1 MSKKHQMIGLGTA
14 QFGMDYG
21 IANSA
26 GRPSNDEVF
35 EILNYAKKLK
45 INTLDTAKAYGD
57 SENVLGKYLSDANEN
72 EWDVITKVSSNY
84 GNVINQIDQ
93 SFKKLT
99 KYPSAVLAH
108 SKEDYLNEE
117 FFHQLISLK
126 EKKNI
131 KMIGVSIY
139 DYKDIEETLSFH
151 KPDIIQIPLN
161 ILDTR
166 LFLDGALGDLISNDI
181 IIHIRSVFLQGL
193 FYLSECEIK
202 KKFPDVLIPMN
213 QLKVIANKAGITISE
228 LSLLWVS
235 SLNFNGKIIIGVDS
249 LNQLKKHERTLATSV
264 KNEIFEEALSIKYK
278 NINILNPSLWKIK

>member
-1 MSKKHQMIGLGTA
+1 MTEKFNMIGLGTA
-14 QFGMDYG
+14 QFGMNYG
-21 IANSA
+21 IANTS
-26 GRPSNDEVF
+26 GRTSYNEAF
-35 EILNYAKKLK
+35 EILDYAKKLK
-45 INTLDTAKAYGD
+45 INTLDTAKSYGE
-57 SENVLGKYLSDANEN
+57 SEDVLGKYFLNANEK
-72 EWDVITKVSSNY
+72 EWEVVTKVSSNY
-84 GNVINQIDQ
+84 GSVINQIKQ
-93 SFKKLT
+93 SYKKIT

-108 SKEDYLNEE
+108 SKEDYLNEQ
-117 FFHQLISLK
+117 FFCQLISLK

-166 LFLDGALGDLISNDI
+166 LFWDGTLYDLISNDI

-193 FYLSECEIK
+193 FYLSERQIK
-202 KKFPDVLIPMN
+202 KKFPDVFIPMN
-213 QLKVIANKAGITISE
+213 QLKIIANKAGITISE

-249 LNQLKKHERTLATSV
+249 LDQLKKHERTLSTSV

-278 NINILNPSLWKIK
+278 NINILNPSLWKTK

>member
-1 MSKKHQMIGLGTA
+1 
-14 QFGMDYG
+14 
-21 IANSA
+21 
-26 GRPSNDEVF
+26 
-35 EILNYAKKLK
+35 
-45 INTLDTAKAYGD
+45 
-57 SENVLGKYLSDANEN
+57 
-72 EWDVITKVSSNY
+72 
-84 GNVINQIDQ
+84 
-93 SFKKLT
+93 
-99 KYPSAVLAH
+99 
-108 SKEDYLNEE
+108 
-117 FFHQLISLK
+117 
-126 EKKNI
+126 
-131 KMIGVSIY
+131 MIGVSIY

>member
-14 QFGMDYG
+14 QFGMNYG
-21 IANSA
+21 VANTS
-26 GRPSNDEVF
+26 GRTPDNEAF
-35 EILNYAKKLK
+35 EILDYAKKLK
-45 INTLDTAKAYGD
+45 INTLDTAKAYGE
-57 SENVLGKYLSDANEN
+57 SEDVLGKYFLNANEKGWN
-72 EWDVITKVSSNY
+72 VVTKVSSNY
-84 GNVINQIDQ
+84 GNVVNQIEQ
-93 SFKKLT
+93 SYKKIT
-99 KYPSAVLAH
+99 KYPNAVLAH
-108 SKEDYLNEE
+108 SKKDYLNEE

-166 LFLDGALGDLISNDI
+166 LFWDGTLNDLISNDI

-193 FYLSECEIK
+193 FYLSERQIK
-202 KKFPDVLIPMN
+202 KKFPDVFNPMN
-213 QLKVIANKAGITISE
+213 QLKIIANKAGITISE

-249 LNQLKKHERTLATSV
+249 LDQLKKHERTLSTSV
-264 KNEIFEEALSIKYK
+264 KKEIFEEALSIKYK
-278 NINILNPSLWKIK
+278 NINILNPSLWKTK